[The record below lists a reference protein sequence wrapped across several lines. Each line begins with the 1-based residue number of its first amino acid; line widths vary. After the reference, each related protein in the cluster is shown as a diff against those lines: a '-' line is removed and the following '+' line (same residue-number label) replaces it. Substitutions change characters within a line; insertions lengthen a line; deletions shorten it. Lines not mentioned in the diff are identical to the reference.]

1 MRHLLEDRLRRIV
14 QGAVPAASCI
24 ILPITDCKGTFVAVL
39 KPKPKPLNPKP
50 YINPKPYLSFAGGI
64 VFFLIA
70 L

>member
-1 MRHLLEDRLRRIV
+1 MRHLLEDRLCRIV

-24 ILPITDCKGTFVAVL
+24 ILPITDCKGTFAAVL
-39 KPKPKPLNPKP
+39 KPKPKP
-50 YINPKPYLSFAGGI
+50 LSFAGGI